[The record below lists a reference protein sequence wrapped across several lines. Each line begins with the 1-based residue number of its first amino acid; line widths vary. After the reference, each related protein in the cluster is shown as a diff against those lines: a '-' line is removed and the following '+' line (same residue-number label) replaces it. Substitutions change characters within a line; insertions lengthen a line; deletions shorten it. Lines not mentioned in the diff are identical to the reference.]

1 MQYIVVNKLKKLKYS
16 YLRKH
21 GTYWK
26 HQENGGFRREGDTI
40 HLTTGGAENIY
51 E

>member
-1 MQYIVVNKLKKLKYS
+1 MQYIVVNNLKKLKYS

-26 HQENGGFRREGDTI
+26 HQENGGFCREGDTI
-40 HLTTGGAENIY
+40 LLTIRGAENTY